1 MPVQYQCAC
10 GSSYSLRDE
19 FAGRM
24 VECPRCGASGQAPGL
39 GGALSPLSQAD
50 PLFDRDLFLLNQKA
64 LAINEKYYV
73 ADEHGKNV
81 AFIERPRDFLRNIG
95 AVFAMFAIFAL
106 SAVGGIQLAGRFP
119 RDSAVGTAIGF
130 LGIFGGFALGLYA
143 LAKLVSRRH
152 TTIYRDDSKQE
163 KVLVVE
169 QEKAM
174 QWLKATFT
182 VRDARGKAIGRFR
195 KNYLYDIVR
204 KRWDVLDG
212 RGKLVCVAR
221 EDSLILAF
229 LRRFMGPMYGMLRTN
244 FVLLRPIDEKVYGE
258 FQRKLTIL
266 DRYALDLRE
275 DKQRELDRR
284 LALALGVMLDTGE
297 RR

>member
-24 VECPRCGASGQAPGL
+24 VECPRCGASGQAPAL
-39 GGALSPLSQAD
+39 GGVLTPTSQAD
-50 PLFDRDLFLLNQKA
+50 PVFDRDLFLLNQKA
-64 LAINEKYYV
+64 LALDAKYYV
-73 ADEHGKNV
+73 ADEQGRNI
-81 AFIERPRDFLRNIG
+81 AFIERPLNLGRNLLAILAMIG
-95 AVFAMFAIFAL
+95 TLVVLVPGAI
-106 SAVGGIQLAGRFP
+106 
-119 RDSAVGTAIGF
+119 
-130 LGIFGGFALGLYA
+130 ALGELLPKGPAEVTVTLVGMA
-143 LAKLVSRRH
+143 LAFAAAIWVVSKLVAKRH
-152 TTIYRDDSKQE
+152 VTIYRDDRKTE
-163 KVLVVE
+163 KLLLVE

-174 QWLKATFT
+174 QWLTATFT
-182 VRDARGKAIGRFR
+182 VRDARGKSIGRFT
-195 KNYLYDIVR
+195 KNYLHDFFR
-204 KRWDVLDG
+204 KQWDVTDAK
-212 RGKLVCVAR
+212 GKRVCVAK
-221 EDSLILAF
+221 EDSVILAL

>member
-1 MPVQYQCAC
+1 MPVQYQCPC

-24 VECPRCGASGQAPGL
+24 VECPRCGASGQAPAL
-39 GGALSPLSQAD
+39 GAALTPLSQAD

-64 LAINEKYYV
+64 LALNEKYYV
-73 ADEHGKNV
+73 ADEQGKNI
-81 AFIERPRDFLRNIG
+81 AFIERPRNILRSLGAGLAALVAFLVLG
-95 AVFAMFAIFAL
+95 T
-106 SAVGGIQLAGRFP
+106 AVGMASDHLPEGAARTAELFAGFMLAFAAAI
-119 RDSAVGTAIGF
+119 AV
-130 LGIFGGFALGLYA
+130 
-143 LAKLVSRRH
+143 LARTLPKRH
-152 TTIYRDDSKQE
+152 VTIYRDDRKSE
-163 KVLVVE
+163 TILLVE

-174 QWLKATFT
+174 QWLTATFT
-182 VRDARGKAIGRFR
+182 VRDARGKSIGRFR
-195 KNYLYDIVR
+195 KNYLHDVFR
-204 KRWDVLDG
+204 KQWDVADAK
-212 RGKLVCVAR
+212 GKRVCVAK
-221 EDSLILAF
+221 EDSVILAL

-244 FVLLRPIDEKVYGE
+244 FVLLRPSDEKVYGE

-266 DRYALDLRE
+266 DRYALDLRD